1 MFFLFVCFCFIVK
14 EAKLREL
21 LDNST
26 LSGKLESRMLTVVSG
41 TDMVNI
47 TYLNFMAFQ
56 EEIAKVKKKKIMH
69 SSSKQSN
76 YFFIVHN
83 LDNQKQPQT
92 GEVSNNFDMCS
103 GISGIYSGEWGILAS
118 NWAVRVRLCSP
129 THVPILT
136 HHVGNQASFTWRKR
150 RQQDALCEE

>member
-1 MFFLFVCFCFIVK
+1 MRHWRGFCYRNSFIWWLLFFILICIVNFFVITYVFLFVCFCFIVK

-56 EEIAKVKKKKIMH
+56 EEIAKVKKKIMH

-76 YFFIVHN
+76 YFFIVYN
-83 LDNQKQPQT
+83 LDSHKKPQT
-92 GEVSNNFDMCS
+92 GEVSNNFDLCS
-103 GISGIYSGEWGILAS
+103 GISGIYSGEWDILAS
-118 NWAVRVRLCSP
+118 NWAVSQGEV
-129 THVPILT
+129 V
-136 HHVGNQASFTWRKR
+136 
-150 RQQDALCEE
+150 

>member
-1 MFFLFVCFCFIVK
+1 
-14 EAKLREL
+14 
-21 LDNST
+21 
-26 LSGKLESRMLTVVSG
+26 
-41 TDMVNI
+41 
-47 TYLNFMAFQ
+47 
-56 EEIAKVKKKKIMH
+56 MH

-76 YFFIVHN
+76 YFFIVYN

-92 GEVSNNFDMCS
+92 GEVSNNFDLCS
-103 GISGIYSGEWGILAS
+103 GISGIYSGEWDILAS

-136 HHVGNQASFTWRKR
+136 RHVGNQASFTWRKR

>member
-56 EEIAKVKKKKIMH
+56 EEIAKVKKKIMH

-76 YFFIVHN
+76 YFFIVYN
-83 LDNQKQPQT
+83 LDSHKKQ
-92 GEVSNNFDMCS
+92 
-103 GISGIYSGEWGILAS
+103 
-118 NWAVRVRLCSP
+118 
-129 THVPILT
+129 
-136 HHVGNQASFTWRKR
+136 
-150 RQQDALCEE
+150 RQVK